1 MRTDKQA
8 TPLKGFWDTPR
19 PELLELLQAT
29 PAGLTS
35 DEAQRRLRLHGPN
48 SMVTESRFAALVSLL
63 RFLINPLVIILLV
76 ASGIS
81 LVLGDSVGGL
91 IIIAIVLLSVLLN
104 FFMEFQARHAVEEIR
119 KQVATTAAVLRDGRE
134 QELPSAELVPGDI
147 IGSKLGDLVEIV
159 GIVRIAGPTCV
170 QAPASPA
177 MRRQIGIS

>member
-48 SMVTESRFAALVSLL
+48 SLVTESRFAALVSLL

-104 FFMEFQARHAVEEIR
+104 FFIEFQARHAVGGFGSR
-119 KQVATTAAVLRDGRE
+119 LPQLPPCCVTDGNRSCR
-134 QELPSAELVPGDI
+134 PRNSCPGTSS
-147 IGSKLGDLVEIV
+147 GSMLETLCQRTPAYWRS
-159 GIVRIAGPTCV
+159 RICMC
-170 QAPASPA
+170 ASP
-177 MRRQIGIS
+177 R